1 MIVLGITGSIGM
13 GKTTTANMLR
23 DMGIPVHDSDDAVRQ
38 LTNSGGAAVAAVA
51 AAFPE
56 TYNSGTN
63 SINRGILRDSVRNN
77 DSKLDLLESILH
89 PLVVGMQQAWLREQQ
104 ANGIKIA
111 GLDIPL
117 LFETGAE
124 NRVDYTIVVTC
135 PDFLQRERVLKREGE
150 KKGGMSEA
158 DFAFLLSRQMS
169 DAEKR
174 ARADF
179 VVQTGNGLAYT
190 RQELQG
196 IISKIRGN
204 APSHESRHIPS

>member
-13 GKTTTANMLR
+13 GKTTAANMLR
-23 DMGIPVHDSDDAVRQ
+23 DMGIPVHDSDQAARG
-38 LTNSGGAAVAAVA
+38 LTGPGGRAVAAVA

-56 TYNSGTN
+56 SWDRAKG
-63 SINRGILRDSVRNN
+63 SINRAILRGLVRNN
-77 DSKLDLLESILH
+77 PQKLDLLESILH
-89 PLVVGMQQAWLREQQ
+89 PLVVEAQQDWLREQKS
-104 ANGIKIA
+104 NGVKIA

-124 NRVDYTIVVTC
+124 NRVDYTIVVTA
-135 PDFLQRERVLKREGE
+135 PEFLQRQRVMGREGMTE
-150 KKGGMSEA
+150 E
-158 DFAFLLSRQMS
+158 DFAFLLSRQMP

-190 RQELQG
+190 RQELQQ
-196 IISKIRGN
+196 IITKIRGN
-204 APSHESRHIPS
+204 APSHESRHLPS